1 VNTNLTTGL
10 HALSDPTR
18 VAILQSL
25 AERPLPVV
33 ELARGFPISRPAISQ
48 HLRILKDAG
57 LVNDRRAGTQRIYQI
72 DAAGVA
78 ALRAHFEALWTSV
91 LESFKTVA
99 EASVIPTTATTSV
112 NSNVK
117 EKRNVALARKR
128 RTQRRR

>member
-1 VNTNLTTGL
+1 MNTNLTTGL
-10 HALSDPTR
+10 HALNDPTR

-33 ELARGFPISRPAISQ
+33 QLARGFPISRPAISQ

-57 LVNDRRAGTQRIYQI
+57 LVNDRRAGTQRIYEI

-99 EASVIPTTATTSV
+99 EASVIPTAATTSID
-112 NSNVK
+112 SNAK
-117 EKRNVALARKR
+117 EKRNVAPARKR
-128 RTQRRR
+128 HTQRRR

>member
-48 HLRILKDAG
+48 HLRILKNAG

-72 DAAGVA
+72 DAAGIT

-112 NSNVK
+112 KSNVK
-117 EKRNVALARKR
+117 EKRNVAPARKR

>member
-1 VNTNLTTGL
+1 MNTNLTTGL
-10 HALSDPTR
+10 HALNDPTR

-78 ALRAHFEALWTSV
+78 ALRAHFESLWTSV

-99 EASVIPTTATTSV
+99 EAGVIPTAATTSV